1 MSISMVRRLETA
13 AAKCA
18 FIIAAPI
25 GRRYQEAMPELDEVV
40 PTQQLARCPP
50 LTRSD
55 RLSATRHAALGA
67 ASNPIAASLTVFGS
81 KWLPAS

>member
-1 MSISMVRRLETA
+1 
-13 AAKCA
+13 
-18 FIIAAPI
+18 
-25 GRRYQEAMPELDEVV
+25 MPELDEVV